1 MDSDLVEAIAGLKAI
16 FEKRSVPILFGKAS
30 SEVISEAKKHLKLP
44 QRYRSFLLESNPLK
58 VETVTP
64 VESIR
69 LLSAEEL
76 VKEQVGFS
84 LKDDLSLIEPGKDGS
99 WRKPWLVIGRS
110 SLLGDPYFLDSSK
123 IDAEG
128 DCPVYTAMSGTD
140 RWEPNLAASSFVQFL
155 LILTTAME
163 VAEGFGKA
171 AIGVDDEDV
180 FREALAPKIRS
191 IDPAALRAGHW
202 T

>member
-1 MDSDLVEAIAGLKAI
+1 VDSDLVEAIAGLKAI
-16 FEKRSVPILFGKAS
+16 FEKRHIPIAFGKAS
-30 SEVISEAKKHLKLP
+30 AELVTEAKKYLKLP
-44 QRYRSFLLESNPLK
+44 GRYRSFLLESNPIK
-58 VETVTP
+58 VETSTP
-64 VESIR
+64 VESLR
-69 LLSAEEL
+69 LLPAEEL
-76 VKEQVGFS
+76 LKEQVGFS
-84 LKDDLSLIEPGKDGS
+84 LKEDLTPAEQGS
-99 WRKPWLVIGRS
+99 WRKSWVIIGQS
-110 SLLGDPYFLDSSK
+110 TLLGDPYFLDTSK

-140 RWEPNLAASSFVQFL
+140 RWEPRLAASSFVQFL
-155 LILTTAME
+155 QLLTSAME

-171 AIGVDDEDV
+171 ALGVDDEDV

>member
-1 MDSDLVEAIAGLKAI
+1 
-16 FEKRSVPILFGKAS
+16 
-30 SEVISEAKKHLKLP
+30 VI
-44 QRYRSFLLESNPLK
+44 
-58 VETVTP
+58 
-64 VESIR
+64 
-69 LLSAEEL
+69 
-76 VKEQVGFS
+76 
-84 LKDDLSLIEPGKDGS
+84 
-99 WRKPWLVIGRS
+99 IGQS
-110 SLLGDPYFLDSSK
+110 TLLGDPYFLDTSK

-140 RWEPNLAASSFVQFL
+140 RWEPRLAASSFVQFL
-155 LILTTAME
+155 QLLTSAME

-171 AIGVDDEDV
+171 ALGVDDEDV